1 MGLELSRFQ
10 NRVLTPLKP
19 LQHKG
24 FSKPSLI
31 GEGGKK
37 ATPKVGKKVV
47 KNVILGLSE
56 NAVRPLR
63 YAQRIVATTEAA

>member
-19 LQHKG
+19 LRHKG

-63 YAQRIVATTEAA
+63 YAPRIVATTEAA

>member
-19 LQHKG
+19 LRHKG

-37 ATPKVGKKVV
+37 ATPKVGKKVA
-47 KNVILGLSE
+47 KNVIFDLSE
-56 NAVRPLR
+56 NSVRPLR
-63 YAQRIVATTEAA
+63 YAQRIKDRRKAA